1 MLSFSMLTL
10 LIGSITAQPSVP
22 CSLPSDGEKYFV
34 SDGQQ
39 CDKFH
44 MCNEQ
49 GKLAAEFLCEDGL
62 IYEALTKQCVLPF
75 KSNCLRDGRSQLQP
89 PQPIGNCPRQNGKW
103 AVEDT
108 CNQYIDC
115 THGVER
121 LVTCQN
127 HLVFD
132 DETGDCEHP
141 DAANREGCTAEQL
154 YGVQCPNTIG
164 ELRLGAETDC
174 RAFFTC
180 SVHTKYHPRLAGCP
194 VGTVFNDQKLF
205 CDEPKNVPKCQDY
218 YNEA

>member
-1 MLSFSMLTL
+1 M
-10 LIGSITAQPSVP
+10 G
-22 CSLPSDGEKYFV
+22 
-34 SDGQQ
+34 
-39 CDKFH
+39 KFH

-62 IYEALTKQCVLPF
+62 IFEALTKQCVLPF
-75 KSNCLRDGRSQLQP
+75 KSNCLREGRSQLQA

-132 DETGDCEHP
+132 DETGTANTLILLTER
-141 DAANREGCTAEQL
+141 AALLSSCAE
-154 YGVQCPNTIG
+154 
-164 ELRLGAETDC
+164 
-174 RAFFTC
+174 C
-180 SVHTKYHPRLAGCP
+180 SAPTPSGS
-194 VGTVFNDQKLF
+194 
-205 CDEPKNVPKCQDY
+205 
-218 YNEA
+218 